1 LNKHKKHITVFEHEC
16 LWVHKGTQR
25 LSIDELNAFE
35 DYYGDNGVPYFS
47 LIHNGIRFNEYVGAI
62 QVGQTLIEILPK
74 ADKVAHGENEES
86 VWRSI
91 LINMLRA
98 VGAFDIHSTS
108 SAYLKIKANSIL
120 DLYFEL
126 FVNEVEYLLHNGLA
140 KKYRKKEGNVTAL
153 KGNLQFGKHIQLNLT
168 HQERFYVRHTVY
180 DLEHT
185 LHAILYKTIQL
196 LSRINTNALLHGRI
210 GALLLHFPEMP
221 EIKVTEATFNKI
233 EFTRKTNTYKK
244 AIEISRLLLLQYH
257 PDISK
262 GKNHI
267 LALMF
272 DMNMLWEKFVY
283 ASLLRDKQH
292 KKTITSQTT
301 KLFWKPEN
309 GYKSKM
315 QPDIVINKDQEG
327 CIVLDTKWKNLN
339 GYNPSP
345 DDLRQMYVYNE
356 YYNAKKVALI
366 YPGSYTQ
373 TSTGHFLHPKSSIKT
388 NKECSVITVT
398 VDFNIQSWQNA
409 ICNLIFKNWM
419 ENHEE

>member
-25 LSIDELNAFE
+25 LSIDELKAFE

-180 DLEHT
+180 DIEHT

-262 GKNHI
+262 GNNHI

-283 ASLLRDKQH
+283 ASLKIH
-292 KKTITSQTT
+292 KETAITVTAQTS
-301 KLFWKPEN
+301 KLFWQPES
-309 GYKSKM
+309 GYRSKIR
-315 QPDIVINKDQEG
+315 PDIVINKG
-327 CIVLDTKWKNLN
+327 KPNCVVIDTKWKNLN

-345 DDLRQMYVYNE
+345 DDLRQMYVYHE
-356 YYNAKKVALI
+356 YYGAKRAALV
-366 YPGSYTQ
+366 YPGSV
-373 TSTGHFLHPKSSIKT
+373 SAKSSGTYLDPKT
-388 NKECSVITVT
+388 SAELEKECSVISLSVEPNIKEWQKNIYN
-398 VDFNIQSWQNA
+398 DFVRWM
-409 ICNLIFKNWM
+409 NLS
-419 ENHEE
+419 